1 MFEYQTHGVCSS
13 KIIYEIENDIVRDV
27 KIVGGC
33 PGNSVGVCM
42 LCKNRHVDEI
52 INLLKNIDCRG
63 KGTSCPDQL
72 ALGLIEYK
80 KKKSMF

>member
-1 MFEYQTHGVCSS
+1 MFEYQTRGVCSS

-42 LCKNRHVDEI
+42 LCKNRHIDEI
-52 INLLKNIDCRG
+52 INILQNIDCRG